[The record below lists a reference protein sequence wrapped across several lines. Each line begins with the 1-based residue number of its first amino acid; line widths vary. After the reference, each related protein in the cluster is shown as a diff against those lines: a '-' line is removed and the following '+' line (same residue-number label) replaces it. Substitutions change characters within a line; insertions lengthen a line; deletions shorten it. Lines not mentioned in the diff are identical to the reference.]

1 MLMFS
6 RVETLR
12 LNKMLFSWR
21 QASAML
27 ASGEI
32 AQEDYDKWRYH
43 YPAFDTT
50 QRWAKV
56 PSQALS
62 DMLVD

>member
-1 MLMFS
+1 MF
-6 RVETLR
+6 
-12 LNKMLFSWR
+12 FAWR
-21 QASAML
+21 QASATL

-32 AQEDYDKWRYH
+32 TQEDYDKWRYH

-50 QRWAKV
+50 QRWANV

-62 DMLVD
+62 DMMVDALKKDED